1 MKLEGKKQLEVDDI
15 ILNYYEKG
23 EGDTI
28 IFIHGNG
35 MSSKIFSKM
44 HSYFSNKYN
53 VIAIDSRGQG
63 LSSTG
68 KKRYSLSLFADDIIK
83 FCSIKRIKKAIII
96 GYSDGANIALL
107 MAKKAPKLIKKMVVI
122 SGNFTVNGIH
132 TWFILLIKVYK
143 KILLNLKKYYRKS
156 EEKIWLLNLMLEDIG
171 IEENDLRNMNIP
183 TLILCADLDVVYDFH
198 TIAIHKNIKGSF
210 LKKIRNCTHANIVN
224 KKNSLKEIDKF
235 LLWENRKNNRNS
247 ISA

>member
-44 HSYFSNKYN
+44 YFHFSKKYN

-63 LSSTG
+63 LSSAG
-68 KKRYSLSLFADDIIK
+68 KKRYSLSLFAEDIIK
-83 FCSIKRIKKAIII
+83 FCSIKKIKKAIVI

-107 MAKKAPKLIKKMVVI
+107 IAKKAPKLIKKMVVI
-122 SGNFTVNGIH
+122 SGNFAVNGIH
-132 TWFILLIKVYK
+132 TWFILLIKIYK
-143 KILLNLKKYYRKS
+143 KILLSLKKYYRKS
-156 EEKIWLLNLMLEDIG
+156 EKKIWLLDLMLKDIG
-171 IEENDLRNMNIP
+171 IEENDLRNINIP

-198 TIAIHKNIKGSF
+198 TITIHKNIKGSF
-210 LKKIRNCTHANIVN
+210 LRKIRNCTHANIVN

-235 LLWENRKNNRNS
+235 LLKDTIKENMS
-247 ISA
+247 AISA